1 MMRLIIL
8 YLTFFISWSGFGQ
21 ADESKIVDQL
31 HRKKFEWLTTKN
43 YDSLNWILDDQVKY
57 IHSNGWIQSKK
68 DVIDDIKSGKLV
80 YTSITVSEASVT
92 QHGPKASIITGK
104 GLFVGLMPDK
114 SEFKIN
120 LLYTEVYVKY
130 KKQWKL
136 VSRQATRI
144 N

>member
-1 MMRLIIL
+1 MRLIIP
-8 YLTFFISWSGFGQ
+8 YLAFFISWSGFGQ

>member
-8 YLTFFISWSGFGQ
+8 YLAFFISWSGFGQ